1 MADSS
6 DVTPIPA
13 VRASVFVGTSL
24 DGFLARPDG
33 KFDFLPAGGGEEHGY
48 TAFMKTVDTLVVGR
62 NTYDVVLKLD
72 AWPYA
77 GKRVVVLST
86 RPLAEPPRPNAGVE
100 RMEGDPRE
108 IVQRLGASG
117 SRHVYVD
124 GGLTVQQFLR
134 AGLIQRLT
142 ITRVP
147 VLIGQGIPLFGTV
160 PSDVRLRHLGTRS
173 YDSGLVTS
181 EYEVVGAS

>member
-1 MADSS
+1 MTDSS
-6 DVTPIPA
+6 DVIPA

-24 DGFLARPDG
+24 DGFLARLDG
-33 KFDFLPAGGGEEHGY
+33 NFDFLPAGGGEEHGY
-48 TAFMKTVDTLVVGR
+48 TAFMASVDTLVVGR
-62 NTYDVVLKLD
+62 NTYDVVLKFD
-72 AWPYA
+72 AWPYP

-86 RPLAEPPRPNAGVE
+86 RPLVPPRDPDAAVE

-108 IVQRLGASG
+108 IVARLAASG

-147 VLIGQGIPLFGTV
+147 VLIGEGIPLFGAV
-160 PSDVRLRHLGTRS
+160 PRDVRLRHLGTRS
-173 YDSGLVTS
+173 YESGLVSS
-181 EYEVVGAS
+181 EYEVLADSP